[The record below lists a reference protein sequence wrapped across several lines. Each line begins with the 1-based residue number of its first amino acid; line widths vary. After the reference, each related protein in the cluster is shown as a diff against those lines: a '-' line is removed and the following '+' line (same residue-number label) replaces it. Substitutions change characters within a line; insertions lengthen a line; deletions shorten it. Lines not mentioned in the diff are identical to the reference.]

1 MENTILSRKIQI
13 LKLKRGIGSV
23 ILYGVMTAIAV
34 FLIFPFVF
42 MINRSFMT
50 SAECAS
56 MDVPFFPSEWTI
68 EPYKALFSKHN
79 YLKYTLNTLNIIV
92 VNIFTIPLAA
102 ALCAYGLTRIDF
114 KGRKVVFA
122 AAMSTLMIPGSIIQ
136 VPLYVLFA
144 NLGWTESN
152 LPLIIP
158 GMFGGGAVNIFLLM
172 QFIRNVPKEI
182 ESAAMIDGA
191 GVVSRFFKIVV
202 PLCKPIILYLMVGT
216 FTSCWSDFYNP
227 LIYLKNAD
235 EYTLAIR
242 IYYDCTMTNVAAA
255 YANIRMAAGV
265 FMSLLPAIIFLVYQ
279 RKLVDGIMI
288 GAIKA

>member
-1 MENTILSRKIQI
+1 MQKVERDNTVNKYKIKKI
-13 LKLKRGIGSV
+13 IGNV
-23 ILYGVMTAIAV
+23 ILYAVMSILAI

-50 SAECAS
+50 SQDCAS
-56 MDVPFFPSEWTI
+56 LDVPFFPTKWTFDA
-68 EPYKALFSKHN
+68 YVSLFSRHN
-79 YLKYTLNTLNIIV
+79 YFKYTLNTLNIIA
-92 VNIFTIPLAA
+92 VNIITIPLAA
-102 ALCAYGLTRIDF
+102 ALCAYGFSRIDF

-122 AAMSTLMIPGSIIQ
+122 AAMSTIMIPGSIIQ

-144 NLGWTESN
+144 DLGWTESN

-172 QFIRNVPKEI
+172 QFMRNVPKEI

-191 GVVSRFFKIVV
+191 GVVNRFFQIVI
-202 PLCKPIILYLMVGT
+202 PLCKPIILYMMVGT
-216 FTSCWSDFYNP
+216 FTSTWSDFYNP

-235 EYTLAIR
+235 QYTLAIR
-242 IYYDCTMTNVAAA
+242 IYYDCTLTNVAAI
-255 YANIRMAAGV
+255 YANVRMAAGV
-265 FMSLLPAIIFLVYQ
+265 FMSLLPALIFLVYQ